1 MLFENRNN
9 GRYRAVRLNAWITQ
23 TAGLLTS
30 MAGSCFVAAVIIPLL
45 DGKWPASPG
54 LWVVAGVMLFLGALL
69 FLNFLSIE
77 DGP

>member
-9 GRYRAVRLNAWITQ
+9 NRFRTERLNARITQ
-23 TAGLLTS
+23 TSGLFTS
-30 MAGSCFVAAVIIPLL
+30 MAASCFVASVIIPLL

-77 DGP
+77 DGL